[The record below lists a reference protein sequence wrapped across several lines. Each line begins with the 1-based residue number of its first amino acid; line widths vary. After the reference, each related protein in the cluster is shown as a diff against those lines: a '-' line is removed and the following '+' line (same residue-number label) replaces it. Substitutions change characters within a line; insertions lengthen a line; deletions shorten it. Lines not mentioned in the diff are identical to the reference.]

1 MNRKDMAW
9 VWTGKRTLAKLTDGD
24 KASIKRIVEAEIEKT
39 TKLKEIVSKIQ
50 VKAGRVYLFY
60 LYEVNVPEGAI
71 LLKPLIDGKYI
82 ELILARISIYDK
94 SHKTCTLDWQR
105 HNNEWMTIEEGSL
118 EECIQM
124 SEKSDW
130 FEV

>member
-1 MNRKDMAW
+1 MNRRGMAW
-9 VWTGKRTLAKLTDGD
+9 VWTGKRTPAKLTDWD
-24 KASIKRIVEAEIEKT
+24 KVSIKRIVEAEIEKT
-39 TKLKEIVSKIQ
+39 TRLKGIVSRIQ

-60 LYEVNVPEGAI
+60 LHEVNVPEGAI

-94 SHKTCTLDWQR
+94 SYKTCTLDWQR
-105 HNNEWMTIEEGSL
+105 HNNEWMTIEKGSL

-124 SEKSDW
+124 AEKSEW
-130 FEV
+130 FDV